1 MDLVELDLEERAE
14 APKFVVRC
22 INGGAHI
29 GQCRLDEDAICI
41 ALGGT
46 CINSQCCTT
55 PFYGLMTTST
65 TTNQPLII
73 DGDAFR
79 PKMQH
84 SSEEDEEQKRRNK
97 SSSEEEAEVV
107 EEATEPAPPIEE
119 EEKIKEIDELSRLLE
134 FGKRNGLSTDSPIYA
149 IFAGL
154 FGVTTSATTPPTSEW
169 IRKETLPEEVI
180 EATEKPLILTPTT
193 STYHKF
199 QTTTT
204 TFPNRITVTYKP
216 PANSVE
222 TSSSEEAG
230 VEGTEEGEDYTKRLC
245 DDGSHAIGPCND
257 DGSCPLD
264 HTCQKGTICCFNFA
278 TVAKYLR
285 QHD

>member
-1 MDLVELDLEERAE
+1 MAPRGNEINP

-65 TTNQPLII
+65 TTQQPLII

-79 PKMQH
+79 PKMQE
-84 SSEEDEEQKRRNK
+84 SSEEQERRNK
-97 SSSEEEAEVV
+97 SEEEEEPEVV
-107 EEATEPAPPIEE
+107 EEVTESPPLASIEE
-119 EEKIKEIDELSRLLE
+119 KEKLKEIDELSRLLE

-154 FGVTTSATTPPTSEW
+154 FGITSATQMPQTKEEWITIPEQTIEIATTQTPKLPNTTPPRIIT
-169 IRKETLPEEVI
+169 I
-180 EATEKPLILTPTT
+180 
-193 STYHKF
+193 TY
-199 QTTTT
+199 T
-204 TFPNRITVTYKP
+204 P

-222 TSSSEEAG
+222 TSSSSEETTG
-230 VEGTEEGEDYTKRLC
+230 GNEDEGEDYTKRLC

-264 HTCQKGTICCFNFA
+264 HTCQKGSICCFNFA
-278 TVAKYLR
+278 AAAKFYL
-285 QHD
+285 QQN